1 MIAEQ
6 THNSPPYR
14 GNATITQGL
23 ASSTILQWLCIV
35 NHFTWCTTSLP
46 SDVSDVSSH
55 VQCGAW
61 QCIVDSEASQKLVCG
76 ETCDFLWPPMLL
88 PILTVHM
95 YTYMYTYSHT
105 SHCVY
110 GRREARLRYHVWKHT
125 GCWLSPPL
133 PLTLPLSLSLSPPSV
148 KSYEYSYLGYCT

>member
-1 MIAEQ
+1 M
-6 THNSPPYR
+6 HP
-14 GNATITQGL
+14 
-23 ASSTILQWLCIV
+23 
-35 NHFTWCTTSLP
+35 SLP

-125 GCWLSPPL
+125 GC
-133 PLTLPLSLSLSPPSV
+133 
-148 KSYEYSYLGYCT
+148 